1 MDSEKI
7 ASPATAIAVS
17 CLAEHVRK
25 SLMLKIPH
33 APFIEPGEIKL
44 YSCGRQFPK
53 VQVHFV
59 RRLYACCQGTK
70 VIKSPI
76 EMGSL

>member
-1 MDSEKI
+1 
-7 ASPATAIAVS
+7 
-17 CLAEHVRK
+17 
-25 SLMLKIPH
+25 MLKIPR

-76 EMGSL
+76 EIGSL